1 MPDWYIESCQKIKY
15 MFPKAHAA
23 AYVMMAFRIAYFK
36 INYPEAYYAS
46 YFSVRACDDFDY
58 SCMCQGIDVARD
70 AIREI
75 QAKGQEATAK
85 DKNKQTVLEIV
96 VEFYARGFKFCPIDL
111 YRSDAKNFLPTEEGL
126 LPPFS
131 SLQGLGVNA
140 AQSIVE
146 GRKDGEFNTLEELKE
161 RTSLGRSLI
170 DLLKENGVLDGIP
183 ETNQLCL
190 F

>member
-1 MPDWYIESCQKIKY
+1 M
-15 MFPKAHAA
+15 
-23 AYVMMAFRIAYFK
+23 
-36 INYPEAYYAS
+36 N
-46 YFSVRACDDFDY
+46 
-58 SCMCQGIDVARD
+58 
-70 AIREI
+70 
-75 QAKGQEATAK
+75 
-85 DKNKQTVLEIV
+85 
-96 VEFYARGFKFCPIDL
+96 FYARGFKFCPIDL